1 MFPGRSL
8 ARFFRRLGLVVVLVG
23 SAAAS
28 LAGCG
33 SADDTRPAQWSYIY
47 PAIIQPSCATASCHS
62 DFTRR
67 SGVNF
72 GSADLA
78 YTQLVCRHF
87 VVTCFPMNSDDPCNP
102 GHQVAVAPAASCSM
116 NPAGQSQVINQMEA
130 NGALRMPPD
139 FALPNADIEKIAEW
153 INLGAQ
159 QD

>member
-72 GSADLA
+72 GYSDEA
-78 YTQLVCRHF
+78 YFQLVCRHF
-87 VVTCFPMNSDDPCNP
+87 VVTCPPMGTTDPCT
-102 GHQVAVAPAASCSM
+102 G
-116 NPAGQSQVINQMEA
+116 
-130 NGALRMPPD
+130 
-139 FALPNADIEKIAEW
+139 
-153 INLGAQ
+153 
-159 QD
+159 